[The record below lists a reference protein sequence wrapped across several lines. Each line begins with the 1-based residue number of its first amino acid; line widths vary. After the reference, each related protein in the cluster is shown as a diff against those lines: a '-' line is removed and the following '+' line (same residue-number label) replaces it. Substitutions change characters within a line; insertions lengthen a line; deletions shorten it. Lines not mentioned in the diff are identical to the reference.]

1 MSEINSS
8 NFKKEHGD
16 LAPDLVGVTE
26 LTSPYFFVPPSG
38 TTEERPENCEPG
50 TLRFNTDHGSLEVF
64 RGNTIGWEQIQ
75 RRDSQYLG
83 GDSPSSNSVITT
95 STNSNR
101 GTGTRGLFGMGYA
114 PNTGHSR
121 IDAVTI
127 QTLGNATDFADLTN
141 STKHFGCASSST
153 RGLFCHGANGNG
165 PSETNII
172 DFITIANRGID
183 CQDFGDSTAVSRQ
196 QAGVSNGTRAV
207 FGGGYTE
214 PSSPYLK
221 DIMDYVTIA
230 QTGNAVDFGNLSN
243 ASRVTA
249 SVSSSTRGVFGL
261 AHPGAGNILEFITI
275 STTGNVTDFG
285 DRTVVSDYPT
295 ATSNSTRGLFA
306 GGDGAGD
313 AANNVINFITI
324 ATTGNAVDFGDLL
337 SRRTRF
343 VGATASPT
351 RGLFAGGNSP
361 SQDNVIQFVEFSTT
375 GDAIDFGDLS
385 TTASFGATGGTIS
398 TGHGGLG

>member
-1 MSEINSS
+1 MSEINAS

-38 TTEERPENCEPG
+38 TTAERPESCAAG
-50 TLRFNTDHGSLEVF
+50 TLRFNTDIGTLEIY
-64 RGNTIGWEQIQ
+64 RGDTIGWEQIVK
-75 RRDSQYLG
+75 RESQYLG
-83 GDSPSSNSVITT
+83 G
-95 STNSNR
+95 
-101 GTGTRGLFGMGYA
+101 GTGSNTGTGVRGLFGMGYA

-127 QTLGNATDFADLTN
+127 QTLGDATDFADLTN
-141 STKHFGCASSST
+141 STKNFGCASSST
-153 RGLFCHGANGNG
+153 RGIFCHGAFGNG

-172 DFITIANRGID
+172 DFITIATQAD
-183 CQDFGDSTAVSRQ
+183 CVDFGDSTAVSRQ

-249 SVSSSTRGVFGL
+249 SVNSSTRGVFGL

-313 AANNVINFITI
+313 SANNVINFITI

-343 VGATASPT
+343 VGATTSPT
-351 RGLFAGGNSP
+351 RALFAGGNSP
-361 SQDNVIQFVEFSTT
+361 SQDNVIQHVEILTT

-385 TTASFGATGGTIS
+385 TTASFGASGGTIS
-398 TGHGGLG
+398 NGHGGL